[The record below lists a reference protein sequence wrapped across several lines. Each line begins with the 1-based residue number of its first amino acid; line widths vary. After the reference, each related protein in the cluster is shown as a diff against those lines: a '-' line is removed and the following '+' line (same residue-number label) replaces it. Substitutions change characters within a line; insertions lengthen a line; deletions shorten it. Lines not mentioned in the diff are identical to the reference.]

1 MEERVYSGTQFQR
14 ESMEARKVGSRR
26 KKQRDHTL
34 IHTKEGKRKNSQW
47 AEGQM
52 LPR

>member
-1 MEERVYSGTQFQR
+1 MEEHVYSCTQFQR
-14 ESMEARKVGSRR
+14 ESIEAGKVGSRR

-34 IHTKEGKRKNSQW
+34 IHTKKEERKNSQW

>member
-1 MEERVYSGTQFQR
+1 MKERVYSGTQFQR
-14 ESMEARKVGSRR
+14 ESIEAGKVGSRR

-34 IHTKEGKRKNSQW
+34 IHTKEGERRTSQW